1 MEESVSTATVLR
13 PIRNYRRE
21 LLHDVGDTVI
31 IRHWSEVMRTCTVLD
46 KDGADCQTGIPIE
59 WLERVVKEK

>member
-1 MEESVSTATVLR
+1 MNESVIMAKAIR

-21 LLHDVGDTVI
+21 LLHDIGDTVI
-31 IRHWSEVMRTCTVLD
+31 VLHWSEVLRTCTVLD

-59 WLERVVKEK
+59 WLERVDTSK